1 MEPYNKFF
9 LNKDW
14 QSTIVSIMRPQWTN
28 QCNELHIRSRRFK
41 PRKSKSIFWCHPVRM
56 ETVIL
61 YFVTCLYCLRKA
73 HSVGKTPEGVKFLR
87 GEVELLLRDGVRVNL
102 WGGGEAQRRRP
113 GAPQDLQ
120 TFQTLFSMHGDCW
133 LKKGQSAVD
142 FPVLSGNFWIY
153 DHVGC
158 SGNLTFRHFNSCV
171 SLRSNWWLI
180 YFLPPEICCLVS
192 SCNR

>member
-41 PRKSKSIFWCHPVRM
+41 PRMSKSIFWCHPVRM

-87 GEVELLLRDGVRVNL
+87 RGRAVAEGRCQSQPVRRRRSTETAAWSTTGSSNLSDIIFHAWRLLIEERTERCGFSCIIRKFLNIWSCWLLR
-102 WGGGEAQRRRP
+102 
-113 GAPQDLQ
+113 
-120 TFQTLFSMHGDCW
+120 
-133 LKKGQSAVD
+133 
-142 FPVLSGNFWIY
+142 
-153 DHVGC
+153 
-158 SGNLTFRHFNSCV
+158 
-171 SLRSNWWLI
+171 
-180 YFLPPEICCLVS
+180 
-192 SCNR
+192 